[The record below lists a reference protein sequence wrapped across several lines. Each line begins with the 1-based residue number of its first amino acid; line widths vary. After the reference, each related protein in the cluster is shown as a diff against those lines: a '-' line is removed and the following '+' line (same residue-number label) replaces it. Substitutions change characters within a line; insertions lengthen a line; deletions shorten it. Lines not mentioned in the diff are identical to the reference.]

1 MKGVVDRLEGDMVVL
16 EIEDGTLS
24 FDIELFPKDIKE
36 GDIVEY
42 LDNRFIV
49 NELETKDRRTF
60 INNMFKSLIDDKK

>member
-1 MKGVVDRLEGDMVVL
+1 MKGIVDRLEGDKILL

-24 FDIELFPKDIKE
+24 FDIELFPENVRE

-49 NELETKDRRTF
+49 NEIETEDRKKH
-60 INNMFKSLIDDKK
+60 INDIFNSLIDKKE